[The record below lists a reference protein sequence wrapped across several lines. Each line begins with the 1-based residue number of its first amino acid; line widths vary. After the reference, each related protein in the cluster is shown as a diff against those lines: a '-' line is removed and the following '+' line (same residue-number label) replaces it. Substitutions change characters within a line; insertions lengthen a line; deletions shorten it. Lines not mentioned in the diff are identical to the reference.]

1 MTVTFFFNYLNHHQV
16 CIADEMYGIL
26 GEDFRFVA
34 TLPRKGQELKGG
46 KDYST
51 RPYCLLAAEQP
62 EYQAEAMHLALT
74 SDVCVFG
81 ACSASYAVAR
91 AKQNPLGL
99 SFEVAERWL
108 KRGLLTFGSS
118 VFRHWLL
125 NYWLYFRRARFY
137 KLCCSAFAAG
147 DDVRLGCYTNRHFK
161 WGYFTDVVANF
172 KVEASQQDASTSE
185 ITPLMWCSR
194 FLKLKH
200 PELPVMMA
208 DQLRAKGLRFKLDF
222 YGTGEEEERTKALVH
237 KLQLQDVI
245 TFHGAMPNEQI
256 LQAMRKHA
264 IFLFTSDR
272 YEGWGAV
279 ANEAMANGC
288 ALVASDAIGS
298 TGYLIKD
305 GYNGFSFRSG
315 DVGSLA
321 EKVEWLLTHQAELMQ
336 MRQHA
341 CNSMQT
347 LWSPQHAAKS
357 LIQLIEDLKAGRAS
371 SIAEGPCSRA

>member
-26 GEDFRFVA
+26 GEHFRFVA

-51 RPYCLLAAEQP
+51 RPYCLLAAEKP
-62 EYQAEAMHLALT
+62 ECQAEAMHLALT
-74 SDVCVFG
+74 SEVCVFG
-81 ACSASYAVAR
+81 ACSAQYAVAR
-91 AKQNPLGL
+91 ARNNPEGL
-99 SFEVAERWL
+99 SFEVGERWL
-108 KRGLLTFGSS
+108 KRSWLSIAS
-118 VFRHWLL
+118 PVFRNWLA
-125 NYWLYFRRARFY
+125 NYWLYYRKANFY

-147 DDVRLGCYTNRHFK
+147 DDEKLGCYRNRHFK
-161 WGYFTDVVANF
+161 WGYFTDVALDF
-172 KVEASQQDASTSE
+172 KVEASPQDASTSE

-200 PELPVMMA
+200 PELPVKMA
-208 DQLRAKGLRFKLDF
+208 DKLRRKGYRFQLDY
-222 YGTGEEEERTKALVH
+222 YGTGEEEEKTKALVEAM
-237 KLQLQDVI
+237 QLQDVVA
-245 TFHGAMPNEQI
+245 FHGALPNAQI
-256 LQAMRKHA
+256 LQAMRQHA

-298 TGYLIKD
+298 TGYLIKE

-321 EKVEWLLTHQAELMQ
+321 QKVEWLLTHQAELMQ
-336 MRQHA
+336 MREHA
-341 CNSMQT
+341 CTSMQT